1 MNLLQQ
7 TLSPDTLQT
16 VQSASFELFDK
27 LSSKFFIRLFIDL
40 ASVFVLIRLI
50 FYKNYKKAD
59 QYLTFFA
66 FNLVIFLITYLL
78 NKVEMS
84 MGAAFGLFAVFSML
98 RYRTESI
105 STKDMTYLFLVIAIG
120 LLSAI
125 SKGGWD
131 ELALL
136 NGIILTLTFLLESNW
151 LIKKEFTKNIV
162 YDNINLITPEKR
174 TELLTDL
181 KKRTGFNVHRVEIQE
196 IDFLKDATRMTI
208 YFYEFLKKYKL

>member
-136 NGIILTLTFLLESNW
+136 NGIILLATFLLESNW

-174 TELLTDL
+174 TELLADL

-208 YFYEFLKKYKL
+208 YFYE

>member
-1 MNLLQQ
+1 MTLLQQ

-16 VQSASFELFDK
+16 AQSTTFELFDK

-50 FYKNYKKAD
+50 FYRNYKKAD
-59 QYLTFFA
+59 QFFTFFA
-66 FNLVIFLITYLL
+66 FNLVIFLLTFLL

-98 RYRTESI
+98 RYRTENI

-136 NGIILTLTFLLESNW
+136 NGIILSITFLLESNW
-151 LIKKEFTKNIV
+151 LIKKEFTKMIT
-162 YDNINLITPEKR
+162 YDKIELISVEKR
-174 TELLTDL
+174 QELIQDL
-181 KKRTGFNVHRVEIQE
+181 KNRTGLNIHRVELQE
-196 IDFLKDATRMTI
+196 IDFLKDATRMI
-208 YFYEFLKKYKL
+208 VYYYE

>member
-1 MNLLQQ
+1 MTLLQQ
-7 TLSPDTLQT
+7 TLSPDTLQN
-16 VQSASFELFDK
+16 VQSASFELFEK

-136 NGIILTLTFLLESNW
+136 NGIILLLTFLLESNW
-151 LIKKEFTKNIV
+151 LIKKEFTKMIQ
-162 YDNINLITPEKR
+162 YEKIELILPEKR
-174 TELLTDL
+174 QELIQDL
-181 KKRTGFNVHRVEIQE
+181 KNRTGLNIHRVEIQE
-196 IDFLKDATRMTI
+196 IDFLKDATRMTV
-208 YFYEFLKKYKL
+208 YYYE

>member
-1 MNLLQQ
+1 MTLLQQ
-7 TLSPDTLQT
+7 TLSPDTLQHIQ
-16 VQSASFELFDK
+16 VDSFELFDK

-40 ASVFVLIRLI
+40 ASVFILIRLI

-131 ELALL
+131 ELVLL
-136 NGIILTLTFLLESNW
+136 NGIILLLTFLLESGW
-151 LIKKEFTKNIV
+151 LIKKEFTKMIH
-162 YDNINLITPEKR
+162 YDKIALIIPEKR
-174 TELLTDL
+174 AELLEDL

-196 IDFLKDATRMTI
+196 IDFLKDATRMVV
-208 YFYEFLKKYKL
+208 YYYE

>member
-16 VQSASFELFDK
+16 VQAASFELFDK

-136 NGIILTLTFLLESNW
+136 NGIILTATFLLESNW

-208 YFYEFLKKYKL
+208 YFYE

>member
-7 TLSPDTLQT
+7 TLLPDTLQT
-16 VQSASFELFDK
+16 VQATSFELFDK

-50 FYKNYKKAD
+50 FYRNYKKAD
-59 QYLTFFA
+59 YYLTFFA

-136 NGIILTLTFLLESNW
+136 NGIILTATFLLESNW
-151 LIKKEFTKNIV
+151 LIKKEFTKMIH

-174 TELLTDL
+174 PELLEDL
-181 KKRTGFNVHRVEIQE
+181 KKRTGFNIHRVEIQE
-196 IDFLKDATRMTI
+196 IDFLKDGTRMI
-208 YFYEFLKKYKL
+208 VYFYE

>member
-1 MNLLQQ
+1 MTLLQQ

-16 VQSASFELFDK
+16 AQAATFELFDK

-50 FYKNYKKAD
+50 YYRNYKKAD
-59 QYLTFFA
+59 QFLTFFA
-66 FNLVIFLITYLL
+66 FNLVIFLLTFLL

-98 RYRTESI
+98 RYRTENI

-131 ELALL
+131 ELMLL
-136 NGIILTLTFLLESNW
+136 NCIILILTFLLESNW
-151 LIKKEFTKNIV
+151 LIKKEFTKALV
-162 YDNINLITPEKR
+162 YDKIELISPEKR
-174 TELLTDL
+174 QDLIQDL
-181 KKRTGFNVHRVEIQE
+181 KTRTGLNIHRVELQE
-196 IDFLKDATRMTI
+196 IDFLKDSTRMI
-208 YFYEFLKKYKL
+208 VYYFE

>member
-7 TLSPDTLQT
+7 TLTPDTLQN

-40 ASVFVLIRLI
+40 VSVFVLIRLI

-136 NGIILTLTFLLESNW
+136 NSIILIATFLLESNW

-162 YDNINLITPEKR
+162 YDNINLITPK
-174 TELLTDL
+174 
-181 KKRTGFNVHRVEIQE
+181 NVPN
-196 IDFLKDATRMTI
+196 
-208 YFYEFLKKYKL
+208 Y

>member
-16 VQSASFELFDK
+16 VQAASFELFDK

-40 ASVFVLIRLI
+40 VSVFVLIRLI

-136 NGIILTLTFLLESNW
+136 NSIILVATFLLESNW
-151 LIKKEFTKNIV
+151 LIKKEFTKNII

-174 TELLTDL
+174 TELLADL
-181 KKRTGFNVHRVEIQE
+181 KNRTGFNVHRVEIQE

-208 YFYEFLKKYKL
+208 YFYE

>member
-16 VQSASFELFDK
+16 VQAASFELFDK

-40 ASVFVLIRLI
+40 TSVFVLIRLI

-136 NGIILTLTFLLESNW
+136 NGIILTATFLLESNW

-174 TELLTDL
+174 TELLADL

-208 YFYEFLKKYKL
+208 YFYE

>member
-1 MNLLQQ
+1 MNILQQ

-16 VQSASFELFDK
+16 VQAASFELFEK

-40 ASVFVLIRLI
+40 VSVFVLIRLI

-136 NGIILTLTFLLESNW
+136 NSIILVATFLLESNW
-151 LIKKEFTKNIV
+151 LIKKEFTKNII

-174 TELLTDL
+174 TELLADL
-181 KKRTGFNVHRVEIQE
+181 KNRTGFNVHRVEIQE

-208 YFYEFLKKYKL
+208 YFYE

>member
-16 VQSASFELFDK
+16 VQAASFELFDK

-40 ASVFVLIRLI
+40 TSVFVLIRLI

-136 NGIILTLTFLLESNW
+136 NGIILTATFLLESNW

-174 TELLTDL
+174 SELLTDL

-208 YFYEFLKKYKL
+208 YFYE

>member
-136 NGIILTLTFLLESNW
+136 NGIILIATFLLESNW

-208 YFYEFLKKYKL
+208 YFYE

>member
-16 VQSASFELFDK
+16 VQTASFELFEK

-40 ASVFVLIRLI
+40 VSVFVLIRLI

-136 NGIILTLTFLLESNW
+136 NSIILFATFLLESNW

-174 TELLTDL
+174 PELLADL
-181 KKRTGFNVHRVEIQE
+181 KKRTGFNIHRVEIQE

-208 YFYEFLKKYKL
+208 YFYE

>member
-1 MNLLQQ
+1 MTLLQQ
-7 TLSPDTLQT
+7 TLSPDTLQHIQ
-16 VQSASFELFDK
+16 VDSFELFDK

-40 ASVFVLIRLI
+40 ASVFILIRLI

-131 ELALL
+131 ELVLL
-136 NGIILTLTFLLESNW
+136 NGIILLLTFLLESGW
-151 LIKKEFTKNIV
+151 LIKKEFTKMIH
-162 YDNINLITPEKR
+162 YDKIALIIPEKR
-174 TELLTDL
+174 AELLEDL
-181 KKRTGFNVHRVEIQE
+181 KKRTGFNVHRIEIQE
-196 IDFLKDATRMTI
+196 IDFLKDATRMVV
-208 YFYEFLKKYKL
+208 YYYE

>member
-131 ELALL
+131 ELVLL

-208 YFYEFLKKYKL
+208 YFYE

>member
-16 VQSASFELFDK
+16 VQTASFELFEK

-40 ASVFVLIRLI
+40 VSVFVLIRLI

-136 NGIILTLTFLLESNW
+136 NSIILVATFLLESNW
-151 LIKKEFTKNIV
+151 LIKKEFTKNII

-174 TELLTDL
+174 TELLADL
-181 KKRTGFNVHRVEIQE
+181 KNRTGFNVHRVEIQE

-208 YFYEFLKKYKL
+208 YFYE

>member
-7 TLSPDTLQT
+7 TLTPDTLQN
-16 VQSASFELFDK
+16 VQTASFELFDK

-40 ASVFVLIRLI
+40 VSVFVLIRLI

-136 NGIILTLTFLLESNW
+136 NSIILIATFLLESNW
-151 LIKKEFTKNIV
+151 LIKKEFTKNII

-174 TELLTDL
+174 TELLADL

-208 YFYEFLKKYKL
+208 YFYE

>member
-1 MNLLQQ
+1 MTLLQQ

-16 VQSASFELFDK
+16 AQSASFELFDK

-50 FYKNYKKAD
+50 FYRNYKKAD
-59 QYLTFFA
+59 QFFTFFA
-66 FNLVIFLITYLL
+66 FNLVIFLLTFLL

-98 RYRTESI
+98 RYRTENI

-136 NGIILTLTFLLESNW
+136 NSIILILTFLLESNW
-151 LIKKEFTKNIV
+151 LIKKEFTKTLV
-162 YDNINLITPEKR
+162 YDKIELITLEKR
-174 TELLTDL
+174 QDLIQDL
-181 KKRTGFNVHRVEIQE
+181 KTRTGLNIHRVELQE
-196 IDFLKDATRMTI
+196 IDFLKDATRMI
-208 YFYEFLKKYKL
+208 VYYYE

>member
-1 MNLLQQ
+1 MNLLPQ
-7 TLSPDTLQT
+7 TLQIVQT
-16 VQSASFELFDK
+16 ATFEIFDN
-27 LSSKFFIRLFIDL
+27 LSSKFFIRLLIDIV
-40 ASVFVLIRLI
+40 SVFVLIRLI

-136 NGIILTLTFLLESNW
+136 NGIILFATFLLESNW
-151 LIKKEFTKNIV
+151 LIKKEFTKNII
-162 YDNINLITPEKR
+162 YDNINLITPDKR
-174 TELLTDL
+174 TELLADL
-181 KKRTGFNVHRVEIQE
+181 KNRTGFNVHRVEIQE

-208 YFYEFLKKYKL
+208 YFYE

>member
-7 TLSPDTLQT
+7 TLSPDSLQT
-16 VQSASFELFDK
+16 VQAASFELFDK

-136 NGIILTLTFLLESNW
+136 NGIILLATFLLESNW
-151 LIKKEFTKNIV
+151 LIKKEFTKNII

-174 TELLTDL
+174 EELLVDL
-181 KKRTGFNVHRVEIQE
+181 KKRTGFNIHRVEIQE

-208 YFYEFLKKYKL
+208 YFYE

>member
-7 TLSPDTLQT
+7 TLTPDTLQN
-16 VQSASFELFDK
+16 VQTASFELFDK

-40 ASVFVLIRLI
+40 VSVFVLIRLI

-136 NGIILTLTFLLESNW
+136 NSIILIATFLLESNW

-174 TELLTDL
+174 TELLVDL

-208 YFYEFLKKYKL
+208 YFYE

>member
-16 VQSASFELFDK
+16 VQAASFELFEK

-40 ASVFVLIRLI
+40 VSVFVLIRLI

-136 NGIILTLTFLLESNW
+136 NSIILIATFLLESNW

-174 TELLTDL
+174 TELLADL

-208 YFYEFLKKYKL
+208 YFYE

>member
-1 MNLLQQ
+1 MNLLPQ
-7 TLSPDTLQT
+7 TLSSDT
-16 VQSASFELFDK
+16 VQIVQTATFEIFDN
-27 LSSKFFIRLFIDL
+27 LSSKFFIRLLIDIV
-40 ASVFVLIRLI
+40 SVFVLIRLI

-136 NGIILTLTFLLESNW
+136 NGIILFATFLLESNW
-151 LIKKEFTKNIV
+151 LIKKEFTKNII
-162 YDNINLITPEKR
+162 YDNINLITPDKR
-174 TELLTDL
+174 TELLADL
-181 KKRTGFNVHRVEIQE
+181 KNRTGFNVHRVEIQE

-208 YFYEFLKKYKL
+208 YFYE

>member
-1 MNLLQQ
+1 MTLLQQ

-16 VQSASFELFDK
+16 AQSVTFELFDK

-50 FYKNYKKAD
+50 YYRNYKKAD
-59 QYLTFFA
+59 QFLTFFA
-66 FNLVIFLITYLL
+66 FNLVIFLLTFLL

-98 RYRTESI
+98 RYRTENI

-131 ELALL
+131 ELTLL
-136 NGIILTLTFLLESNW
+136 NCIILTLTFLLESNW
-151 LIKKEFTKNIV
+151 LIKKEFTKMIY
-162 YDNINLITPEKR
+162 YDKVDLIIPEKR
-174 TELLTDL
+174 AELLEDL
-181 KKRTGFNVHRVEIQE
+181 KKRTGFNVHRVEVQE
-196 IDFLKDATRMTI
+196 IDFLKDGTRMI
-208 YFYEFLKKYKL
+208 VYYFE